1 MGLSETGEAGGG
13 VLRGGCGLPA
23 AFNAGAR
30 PGVARLS
37 ADADVAGLRPGPAG
51 GPGGEGSASDRHR
64 GRGGGIAGSGPDPSV
79 IAEA

>member
-37 ADADVAGLRPGPAG
+37 ADAGVAGLRPGPAG
-51 GPGGEGSASDRHR
+51 GPAAKAAPVI
-64 GRGGGIAGSGPDPSV
+64 GIAGAGEASQDP
-79 IAEA
+79 ARTRA